1 MSLPS
6 APFNAAKSIFNGLSV
21 IQLKLSPAHTGV
33 TAATNIVTDTGH
45 NLSTGQGV
53 VFVSG
58 TGFTG
63 LTAGTTYYVVKLDAN
78 TYNLAD
84 TYAHATA
91 STPTVL
97 TPGTSSAGVFQPVV
111 VFEAEKL
118 EDDPQHDAKQLMRSD
133 ASGVTRPA
141 RIVRTKG
148 AEKWTFDLI
157 EIKRVLEISGGTMTF
172 RKSGTATLWVP
183 DVTDT
188 PNTACALKTEV
199 DFAVSVS
206 RGEKITYGGGDFSK
220 TTIVIESLKLGDVIW
235 SVDTAP

>member
-6 APFNAAKSIFNGLSV
+6 APFNPAKSLFNGLSV
-21 IQLKLSPAHTGV
+21 IQLKLAPQHTGV
-33 TAATNIVTDTGH
+33 TAATNVVTDNNH
-45 NLSTGQGV
+45 NLNTGQSV

-63 LTAGTTYYVVKLDAN
+63 LTAGTTYYVVRLDTN

-91 STPTVL
+91 ATPTVL
-97 TPGTSSAGVFQPVV
+97 TPGTSTGGIIQPVV
-111 VFEAEKL
+111 TFEAEKL
-118 EDDPQHDAKQLMRSD
+118 EDDPQHDAKQLMRAD

-141 RIVRTKG
+141 RIIRTKG

-157 EIKRVLEISGGTMTF
+157 ELKRLLEISGGPMTF
-172 RKSGTATLWVP
+172 RKTGTATLWIP
-183 DVTDT
+183 DVTDASGT
-188 PNTACALKTEV
+188 VSLKSET

-206 RGEKITYGGGDFSK
+206 RGDKITYGGGDFSK
-220 TTIVIESLKLGDVIW
+220 TTIVIESLKLGDVAW
-235 SVDTAP
+235 SIDTAA